1 MMTDFLSTHEAATM
15 LGMSPQHL
23 RRLIEDGQ
31 IAATQIGH
39 RFVVDAASLK
49 TFSDTRKAAT
59 ALPSVPA
66 GTLTQ
71 LMQVRKALLDIPWD
85 RVRQAQQVL
94 LQFQESGLADA
105 IRAAQQAG
113 EVLAPSVGTTGEK
126 SPAVWRDTD
135 DGAGASFSP
144 SPRPAWREW
153 AGSDDPAAAIAKL
166 RERAHARTRG
176 TRLENSTDLLRALRE
191 GRH

>member
-1 MMTDFLSTHEAATM
+1 MTDFLSTQEAATM

-49 TFSDTRKAAT
+49 TFSDARKAAT

-71 LMQVRKALLDIPWD
+71 LMQVRKALLDIPWE

-94 LQFQESGLADA
+94 LQFQESGLAEA
-105 IRAAQQAG
+105 ARAAQQAG
-113 EVLAPSVGTTGEK
+113 QAMARSEGT
-126 SPAVWRDTD
+126 
-135 DGAGASFSP
+135 ASENS
-144 SPRPAWREW
+144 SASSHLAWREW
-153 AGSDDPAAAIAKL
+153 AGSDDPGAAIAKL
-166 RERAHARTRG
+166 RERARARTSG
-176 TRLENSTDLLRALRE
+176 ARLGNSTDLLRALRE
-191 GRH
+191 GRHNDE

>member
-1 MMTDFLSTHEAATM
+1 MMTEFLSIQEAATM

-49 TFSDTRKAAT
+49 TFSDARKAAT
-59 ALPSVPA
+59 TLPSVPA

-113 EVLAPSVGTTGEK
+113 EVLAPSVGTTGGE
-126 SPAVWRDTD
+126 V
-135 DGAGASFSP
+135 
-144 SPRPAWREW
+144 PRRM
-153 AGSDDPAAAIAKL
+153 
-166 RERAHARTRG
+166 ARHR
-176 TRLENSTDLLRALRE
+176 
-191 GRH
+191 

>member
-1 MMTDFLSTHEAATM
+1 MTDLLSTYEAATM

-49 TFSDTRKAAT
+49 TFSDARKAAT
-59 ALPSVPA
+59 TLPSVPA

-113 EVLAPSVGTTGEK
+113 EVLAPSAGTTGEK

-135 DGAGASFSP
+135 DEAGVSSSP
-144 SPRPAWREW
+144 SPRPVWREW

-166 RERAHARTRG
+166 RERAHARTSG

>member
-49 TFSDTRKAAT
+49 TFSDARKAAT

-71 LMQVRKALLDIPWD
+71 LMQVRKALLDIPWN

-113 EVLAPSVGTTGEK
+113 EVLAPSVETTGEK
-126 SPAVWRDTD
+126 SPAV
-135 DGAGASFSP
+135 
-144 SPRPAWREW
+144 WREW

-166 RERAHARTRG
+166 RERAHARTSG

>member
-1 MMTDFLSTHEAATM
+1 MTDFLSTQEAATM

-49 TFSDTRKAAT
+49 TFSDARKAAT

-71 LMQVRKALLDIPWD
+71 LMQVRKALLDIPWE

-94 LQFQESGLADA
+94 LQFQESGLAEA
-105 IRAAQQAG
+105 ARAAQQAG
-113 EVLAPSVGTTGEK
+113 QAMTPAEGMTGEN
-126 SPAVWRDTD
+126 S
-135 DGAGASFSP
+135 SP
-144 SPRPAWREW
+144 SPHLAWREW
-153 AGSDDPAAAIAKL
+153 TGSDDPGAAIAKL
-166 RERAHARTRG
+166 RERARARTSG
-176 TRLENSTDLLRALRE
+176 ARLGNSTDLLRALRE
-191 GRH
+191 GRHNDE